1 VHSIACRHTVVT
13 EPAQELVIDSVPV
26 DIQYMTLLTYSWIT
40 TPNRLVLMADP
51 ENPDSPQIKL
61 FLECSGGF
69 QTRDPALIAKT
80 LHKDFRNI
88 YYPRS
93 LGYPEQTKEEFV
105 GQWAGMMSLWIAN
118 PEVNYIGCSLD
129 PFAVIES
136 LPQETFRFI
145 VDIPGQLIA
154 HVRI

>member
-1 VHSIACRHTVVT
+1 M
-13 EPAQELVIDSVPV
+13 VI
-26 DIQYMTLLTYSWIT
+26 
-40 TPNRLVLMADP
+40 P
-51 ENPDSPQIKL
+51 ESPQIKL
-61 FLECSGGF
+61 FLECSQGF

-93 LGYPEQTKEEFV
+93 LNYPEQTKEEFV

-129 PFAVIES
+129 PFAVTES

-145 VDIPGQLIA
+145 VDIPGQLVA

>member
-1 VHSIACRHTVVT
+1 VVT
-13 EPAQELVIDSVPV
+13 EPVQELVTDRVPGE
-26 DIQYMTLLTYSWIT
+26 IQYITLLAHSWIAT
-40 TPNRLVLMADP
+40 FNRLVLMADP
-51 ENPDSPQIKL
+51 KNPDSPQIKL
-61 FLECSGGF
+61 FHEITRGF

-93 LGYPEQTKEEFV
+93 LGHPEQTKEDFV
-105 GQWAGMMSLWIAN
+105 GQWAGMMSLWTAN
-118 PEVNYIGCSLD
+118 PEVNCIGCSSD
-129 PFAVIES
+129 PFAVTES

-145 VDIPGQLIA
+145 VDIPGQVIA